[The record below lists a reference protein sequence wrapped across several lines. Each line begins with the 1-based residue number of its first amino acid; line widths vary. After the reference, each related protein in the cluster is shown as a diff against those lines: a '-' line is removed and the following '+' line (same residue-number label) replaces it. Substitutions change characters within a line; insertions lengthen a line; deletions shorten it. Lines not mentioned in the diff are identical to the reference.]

1 MKNVRYKDI
10 VSSTPLISEEC
21 LRRDYKKRYGEIT
34 ESLKYV
40 ENIRGINEITIFASG
55 CEGLELLKNAKK
67 IIIIEN
73 EDTKRNTK
81 IIKRIKK
88 LSMIN
93 KKVKVL
99 RGDEIKYTGMNQT
112 PPLINIIYDYH
123 YNIKI
128 DFLPINKN

>member
-10 VSSTPLISEEC
+10 VPSTQWISEEC

-73 EDTKRNTK
+73 DDAKTNTK

-93 KKVKVL
+93 KEVRVL
-99 RGDEIKYTGMNQT
+99 RGNEIKYAGMNQI
-112 PPLINIIYDYH
+112 PPLINVM
-123 YNIKI
+123 
-128 DFLPINKN
+128 FLLFLFI